1 MLWKRLGKEELIYL
15 NQDDDNQDD
24 VPDKDI
30 ATTITL
36 NENDL
41 ALIFP
46 GRERL
51 ETTGTLT
58 LECPGNAVRFWDSS
72 TKGTSPRALPLT
84 WVVDGSE
91 NDLPCLYIEGIN
103 PGKAEI
109 TLTAKDPAG
118 KVMGR
123 DRVKVGVVGI
133 AFTSNA
139 NTAFGYDNGTV
150 DDNPTTAALSRFNPP
165 QKYDWV
171 NVSQTENNVTTPTFV
186 TATITPASLAGYVC
200 FKSQDEAVFTVSPS
214 QASGASQ
221 ELTITGKNAGTSLLT
236 SRICVVDE
244 VYGASLG
251 CLNVA
256 VYPRVVLNDT
266 PFHTIRQS
274 GLVPTPLSV
283 AQLQTNTNNYLKQ
296 GVAAVV
302 LDDAGATSVTYDL
315 ILNGTLPNTTN
326 GRLDIDNTSAGGV
339 EWQAVTAALGSPT
352 GLTVLYVRDAL
363 RHQRPDGQWSDA
375 VGMRKGNY
383 VVLTDFDP
391 RYHATLSHELL
402 HYCLLTDT
410 GPKDKNTRNIMY
422 YTTSGVEEFVGYFV
436 VEKVVTSTGD
446 PFTPRQFEHQWEVL
460 HP

>member
-150 DDNPTTAALSRFNPP
+150 DDNPTTAALSEFNPP

-171 NVSQTENNVTTPTFV
+171 NTEASGTTATFV
-186 TATITPASLAGYVC
+186 TATITPASLATYVW
-200 FKSQDEAVFTVSPS
+200 FTTPYINLDVTPEQATGSPQEGRILGGGGTELTGKVCTRLGSPS
-214 QASGASQ
+214 GAPGTV
-221 ELTITGKNAGTSLLT
+221 LNAG
-236 SRICVVDE
+236 
-244 VYGASLG
+244 
-251 CLNVA
+251 
-256 VYPRVVLNDT
+256 VYPRVVLVVPFQTIIDSQHGISPNALDVPLLQND
-266 PFHTIRQS
+266 
-274 GLVPTPLSV
+274 
-283 AQLQTNTNNYLKQ
+283 ANTFLRR
-296 GVAAVV
+296 GVAAIR
-302 LDDAGATSVTYDL
+302 LANQGTSDVAYDL
-315 ILNGTLPNTTN
+315 NTN
-326 GRLDIDNTSAGGV
+326 GQLDIYYTLDRGP
-339 EWQAVTAALGSPT
+339 EWQAIVGVVGGT
-352 GLTVLYVRDAL
+352 GLRSLYLHRAIRIQDA
-363 RHQRPDGQWSDA
+363 S
-375 VGMRKGNY
+375 GNWGDEATGFSEQGSWI
-383 VVLTDFDP
+383 VLTDQSTS
-391 RYHATLSHELL
+391 RERTLAHEFL
-402 HYCLLTDT
+402 HNQGLTDT
-410 GPKDKNTRNIMY
+410 GPLDHNTTNVMY
-422 YTTSGVEEFVGYFV
+422 FRSNSTKYFVGYFT
-436 VEKVVTSTGD
+436 VEQVETLTGY
-446 PFTPRQFEHQWEVL
+446 PFTPRRFEVQWDSIRRQ
-460 HP
+460 